1 MMWTPQCG
9 LSEDEARVLVNMA
22 KGDGW
27 PVFRKYTGFLKDM
40 ALDNLRRRNITAE
53 DTGYYKGILQIV
65 EDIEAFPSHLA
76 NRLYAD
82 DVDDDEVSLDD
93 MSGLSLDD

>member
-1 MMWTPQCG
+1 MWRDQCG
-9 LSEDEARVLVNMA
+9 LNEDEARILVNMA
-22 KGDGW
+22 RNDGW
-27 PVFRKYTGFLKDM
+27 RVFLKYSSFLKGI
-40 ALDNLRRRNITAE
+40 ALENLRKRNISSE